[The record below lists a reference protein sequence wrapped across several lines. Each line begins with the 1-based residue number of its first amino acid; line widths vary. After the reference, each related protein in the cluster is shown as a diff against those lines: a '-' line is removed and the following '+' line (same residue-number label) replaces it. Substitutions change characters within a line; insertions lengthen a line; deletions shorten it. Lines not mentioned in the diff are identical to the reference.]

1 MAVGER
7 IKLEVASRES
17 TGSRESRRLRGRGLI
32 PGILY
37 GRGTDPQPICVP
49 ERDLR
54 RALTGGSGMHTILD
68 VVVEG
73 QDTTHPSILKDWQQD
88 PLRGKLVHVDLQ
100 EVRLDQAI
108 TAAVTIILI
117 GADDA
122 PGVREG
128 GALSQVAREV
138 NVEALPMEVPEHLE
152 LDVSAMVMG
161 DTLRLGDLDAREG
174 VTFLDDP
181 ETVLATLT
189 MPTRVEEPE
198 AEVVEGEEG
207 EEGVAEGE
215 DAAEGE
221 AQPGGEQGDSGTS
234 EG

>member
-17 TGSRESRRLRGRGLI
+17 TGSRESRRLRVRGLI

-37 GRGTDPQPICVP
+37 GRGIDPQPICVP

-73 QDTTHPSILKDWQQD
+73 QDSTHPSILKDWQQD
-88 PLRGKLVHVDLQ
+88 PLRGKLVHIDLQ
-100 EVRLDQAI
+100 EVRLDQVI
-108 TAAVTIILI
+108 TAAVTIILM

-128 GALSQVAREV
+128 GALSQVAREI

-152 LDVSAMVMG
+152 LDVSSMVMG
-161 DTLRLGDLDAREG
+161 DTLRLGDLDSREG

-198 AEVVEGEEG
+198 EEVVEGEEG
-207 EEGVAEGE
+207 EELPEGE
-215 DAAEGE
+215 AAAEGE
-221 AQPGGEQGDSGTS
+221 AEPGGEQSESGTT